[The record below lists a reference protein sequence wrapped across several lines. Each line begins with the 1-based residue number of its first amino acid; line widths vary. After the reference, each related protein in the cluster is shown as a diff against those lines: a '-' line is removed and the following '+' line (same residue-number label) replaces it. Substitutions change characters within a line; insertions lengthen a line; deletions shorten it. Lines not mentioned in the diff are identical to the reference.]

1 MYKPKFTSSQYAV
14 RMEAVDDILQ
24 EEMTIKDSLP
34 HGKGLPKEMHE
45 WMTRIDWTDWCPEEG
60 GWDEEYV
67 KEALKVT
74 TGWFFGGEPT
84 GWADGTVPLIYK
96 TLANAV
102 HMDATFN
109 KRPYPFM
116 EGLYTPSMFL
126 PGSKSFLFANPSIP
140 YEEIIEH
147 TEKEARAVFGRTGR
161 KAFPYTIEAYNDIQQ
176 VLIGLS
182 KLIVD
187 VSVRKDCFERK
198 AGYRKM
204 SRLVSLSP
212 SLRKKTETGSEVLCF
227 ELISEDAAL
236 EYSDWLFEPEEQ
248 RQARLKEQIID

>member
-1 MYKPKFTSSQYAV
+1 MYKPNFTSSQYAA
-14 RMEAVDDILQ
+14 RMEAVDCVLQ
-24 EEMTIKDSLP
+24 EEMAVRDALP
-34 HGKGLPKEMHE
+34 HGEGLPREMYE
-45 WMTRIDWTDWCPEEG
+45 WMTRIDWTGWRPEDGEE
-60 GWDEEYV
+60 DEEYV

-74 TGWFFGGEPT
+74 TRWFFGGEPT

-126 PGSKSFLFANPSIP
+126 PNSKSFLFANSSIP
-140 YEEIIEH
+140 WEEIIEH
-147 TEKEARAVFGRTGR
+147 TEEEAQTVFGRGGE

-176 VLIGLS
+176 ALIGLS

-187 VSVRKDCFERK
+187 VSMEKDCFERK
-198 AGYRKM
+198 AGYRRM

-212 SLRKKTETGSEVLCF
+212 SFAQKTETGSEVLCF